1 MIKRPEV
8 EGVVGVLRGIGS
20 PVRWVIL
27 NRLALGPCVVGV
39 LVEATGESQSTVSQ
53 HLHLLHQLGLVQC
66 RKRSVWREYSLAP
79 TVAGFLRQTQTLAA
93 TLTAQE

>member
-1 MIKRPEV
+1 MINRPEV

-66 RKRSVWREYSLAP
+66 TKRSVWREYSLAP
-79 TVAGFLRQTQTLAA
+79 TVARFLRQIQSLAA
-93 TLTAQE
+93 TLPPQE